1 MNDTDSFYGY
11 FTTDDHLTGDQ
22 LEYEAM
28 KNAKG
33 GAA

>member
-1 MNDTDSFYGY
+1 MNETDSFYGY

-28 KNAKG
+28 KDAEVG
-33 GAA
+33 VA